1 MSTARTLILVR
12 GLRVVRD
19 IATDGFEKP
28 VDVASRMES
37 SQESSEVESVGT
49 EVMEHGAPVVVEQR
63 LDVDELQRLFA
74 VPDDPLAE
82 VEASGAFQLE
92 PAGAVEIVTGGSAE
106 NAGRFGRGRWRGA
119 SRRCFDLD
127 QHLAQFCPAVRAD
140 DNGLATFEVGRV
152 RGETAHLMP
161 QAISDQIG

>member
-1 MSTARTLILVR
+1 MSAARTAIFVR
-12 GLRVVRD
+12 GLRVVGD
-19 IATDGFEKP
+19 ITTDGFEQP
-28 VDVASRMES
+28 VDVAGRVEGG
-37 SQESSEVESVGT
+37 QESSDVESVGT
-49 EVMEHGAPVVVEQR
+49 EVMEHGASVVEQR
-63 LDVDELQRLFA
+63 FDVDELQRLFA

-92 PAGAVEIVTGGSAE
+92 PAGAVEIVTGGGAE
-106 NAGRFGRGRWRGA
+106 NAGRFRRGGWGGV

-127 QHLAQFCPAVRAD
+127 QHFAQFRPTVRAD